1 MNYLFFFV
9 HPSKFHVF
17 KKTINHLK
25 NNGHNVEILITSKDV
40 LEELVKNEGWNYTN
54 IFPEGRKFKNVSPY
68 ISAGVN
74 FFRTIFRLYKYCR
87 NKKYDLFITDDLLVY
102 IGKLRK
108 IPTIAFTDDDITI
121 VKQFSIILKFANYI
135 LAPTITNLGKYNKK
149 KIAFDGYKELA
160 YLHPNQFTP
169 NLELVKNII
178 PEKDFFILRLVSL
191 TAYHDVGKSG
201 INKEKAIKIINLLGH
216 YGKVYISAERE
227 LSAELEEFR
236 LKIEPH
242 QLKDVLSQAKV
253 YIGDSQTM
261 SSEAAV
267 MGVPSFRLNDFVG
280 KIGVMDEK
288 DDVYKLSKSYKT
300 TEFSELLKDLESSLK
315 GDDFS
320 LKIKENQ
327 KKMLSEKVDL
337 TSFMIWLLENY
348 PDSIKTI
355 EKSPSYQQKFISFTD
370 K

>member
-1 MNYLFFFV
+1 
-9 HPSKFHVF
+9 
-17 KKTINHLK
+17 
-25 NNGHNVEILITSKDV
+25 
-40 LEELVKNEGWNYTN
+40 
-54 IFPEGRKFKNVSPY
+54 
-68 ISAGVN
+68 
-74 FFRTIFRLYKYCR
+74 
-87 NKKYDLFITDDLLVY
+87 
-102 IGKLRK
+102 
-108 IPTIAFTDDDITI
+108 
-121 VKQFSIILKFANYI
+121 
-135 LAPTITNLGKYNKK
+135 
-149 KIAFDGYKELA
+149 
-160 YLHPNQFTP
+160 
-169 NLELVKNII
+169 
-178 PEKDFFILRLVSL
+178 
-191 TAYHDVGKSG
+191 
-201 INKEKAIKIINLLGH
+201 
-216 YGKVYISAERE
+216 
-227 LSAELEEFR
+227 
-236 LKIEPH
+236 
-242 QLKDVLSQAKV
+242 
-253 YIGDSQTM
+253 M

-267 MGVPSFRLNDFVG
+267 LGVPSFRLNDFIG